1 MEFKEKLILISNFK
15 CGEKKN
21 HKKFIGKEPS
31 NFVERK
37 IENMEQALIDVDEKL
52 SVKAEKIKQ
61 KRKMLETKLE
71 ENTQAMKKIKKNK

>member
-1 MEFKEKLILISNFK
+1 MWRKEKSQ
-15 CGEKKN
+15 
-21 HKKFIGKEPS
+21 KFIGKEPS

-71 ENTQAMKKIKKNK
+71 ENTQAMKKIKKSK